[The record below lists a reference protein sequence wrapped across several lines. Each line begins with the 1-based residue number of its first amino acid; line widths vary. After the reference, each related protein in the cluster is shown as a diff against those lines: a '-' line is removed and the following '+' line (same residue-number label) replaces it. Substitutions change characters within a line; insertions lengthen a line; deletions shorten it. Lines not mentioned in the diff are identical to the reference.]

1 MEGPAVPQRASKRSI
16 VAALV
21 MGALVAGSNAFAS
34 SGTPVR
40 SQVGLGTLVVVTAN
54 LNEAYDDKDLRSMK
68 ELAPFASRVVNR
80 TPHHPDIMLLQEV
93 RRASAKYVARS
104 MSDETGDRYV
114 LATPLGREPYRST
127 ATKWIERDVAVL
139 LNTSTMKSLGKT
151 GVVTTPK
158 PWGVK
163 DKQMFKEHSYVLAR
177 EKSTGKKIAAL
188 SLHFPPAPGD
198 RNDFPGKFA
207 KWTRKVA
214 TVMKRKFPGATKFI
228 GGDFNQVS
236 SGAHRPV
243 LENFGYTFI
252 LAQDVI
258 LGVDHIFTTGTAGF
272 GGADDRKAS
281 YSDHRFFWGESFL

>member
-1 MEGPAVPQRASKRSI
+1 MPVRASKRSL

-21 MGALVAGSNAFAS
+21 MGALVAGSNAFAGPS
-34 SGTPVR
+34 AASREAQTP
-40 SQVGLGTLVVVTAN
+40 LNTLVVVTAN

-68 ELAPFASRVVNR
+68 ELAPFAGRVVAS
-80 TPHHPDIMLLQEV
+80 TPHDPDIMLLQEV
-93 RRASAKYVARS
+93 RRASAEYVADK
-104 MSDETGDRYV
+104 MSKETGDRYV
-114 LATPLGREPYRST
+114 VATKLSKEPYRST
-127 ATKWIERDVAVL
+127 ARKWIERDVAVV
-139 LNTSTMKSLGKT
+139 LNTKTMKSLGKS

-163 DKQMFKEHSYVLAR
+163 DKAMYKEHAYVLAQVR
-177 EKSTGKKIAAL
+177 STGDKIAAL
-188 SLHFPPAPGD
+188 SLHFPPSPGD
-198 RNDFPGKFA
+198 RSSFPGKFS

-214 TVMKRKFPGATKFI
+214 SAMKNKFPSATRVV

-252 LAQDVI
+252 LPQDVI

-272 GGADDRKAS
+272 GGADDRKGS
-281 YSDHRFFWGESFL
+281 YSDHRFFWGESLLI